1 MKFCAHC
8 GAELV
13 KDAKFCVYCGNEIKI
28 LEEQPEKIFT
38 TVVNEP
44 EKEAVNEPI
53 NEAQNEAEKSAPE
66 SQQAYTEPPKS
77 RPVYHAEPPKKEV
90 SKSDAITSMV
100 FGILSIF
107 MAIFAVYPFVG
118 FLFMGTSLAFIIV
131 SKKKRNAY
139 VREAGEDMGFSRA
152 GKITST
158 VAIPLL
164 CFFTLYGLVF
174 TLTILLA

>member
-44 EKEAVNEPI
+44 EKEAVNES
-53 NEAQNEAEKSAPE
+53 EGKAQNEAEKSAPE
-66 SQQAYTEPPKS
+66 SQQAYTEP
-77 RPVYHAEPPKKEV
+77 KEQV
-90 SKSDAITSMV
+90 SGADAIPSMV
-100 FGILSIF
+100 FGILSVIF
-107 MAIFAVYPFVG
+107 SFFCMYFVVG
-118 FLFMGTSLAFIIV
+118 FVFMGLSIAFVCAAKSI
-131 SKKKRNAY
+131 RRRF
-139 VREAGEDMGFSRA
+139 VRVYGMDNGFSRA
-152 GKITST
+152 GSITST

-164 CFFTLYGLVF
+164 SFFSFIGTLFTLAVIF
-174 TLTILLA
+174 AE

>member
-28 LEEQPEKIFT
+28 LEEQPKKIFT

-44 EKEAVNEPI
+44 EKEAVNE
-53 NEAQNEAEKSAPE
+53 AEKSARE

-107 MAIFAVYPFVG
+107 MAIFALYPFAG

-131 SKKKRNAY
+131 AKKKRNAY

>member
-44 EKEAVNEPI
+44 I
-53 NEAQNEAEKSAPE
+53 NENANEAEKSAPKTE
-66 SQQAYTEPPKS
+66 QAYTEPPKS

-90 SKSDAITSMV
+90 SKSDAIISMV

-107 MAIFAVYPFVG
+107 MAIFALYPFIG

-131 SKKKRNAY
+131 AKKKRNAY

-174 TLTILLA
+174 TLALLLA

>member
-28 LEEQPEKIFT
+28 LEEQPKKIFT

-44 EKEAVNEPI
+44 EKEAVNE
-53 NEAQNEAEKSAPE
+53 AEKSAPK

-107 MAIFAVYPFVG
+107 MAIFALYPFAG

-131 SKKKRNAY
+131 AKKKRNAY

>member
-38 TVVNEP
+38 TVVNES
-44 EKEAVNEPI
+44 EGK
-53 NEAQNEAEKSAPE
+53 AQNEAEKSAPE

-107 MAIFAVYPFVG
+107 MAIFALYPFAG

-131 SKKKRNAY
+131 AKKKRNAY